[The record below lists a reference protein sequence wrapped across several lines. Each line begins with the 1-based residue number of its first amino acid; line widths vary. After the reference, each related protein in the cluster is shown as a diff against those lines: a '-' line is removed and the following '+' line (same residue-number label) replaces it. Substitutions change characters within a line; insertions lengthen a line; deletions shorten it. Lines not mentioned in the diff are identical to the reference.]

1 MDGHDAQLCQL
12 AASVLQ
18 LQEAVRQ
25 AERRQAAAEEA
36 QGQDRAALLQQLGT
50 AQETI
55 SSQARCACMVGV
67 DHEQMLGKEDG
78 GQSSRARPDVAVSF
92 CWTMT
97 RNILYK
103 HARRRR

>member
-1 MDGHDAQLCQL
+1 MHLYNAVGALPGGLTAAAAATASRMDGHDAQLSQL

-36 QGQDRAALLQQLGT
+36 QGLERAALLQQLGT

-55 SSQARCACMVGV
+55 SSQARCARVCRVGY
-67 DHEQMLGKEDG
+67 
-78 GQSSRARPDVAVSF
+78 
-92 CWTMT
+92 
-97 RNILYK
+97 RNQV
-103 HARRRR
+103 RV